1 MMTRLLIPG
10 VSGLFGLNLAMMK
23 HGSMEVIG
31 TVHQQRLPQAPFVV
45 QQCDLTHA
53 GAVSRLIENTRP
65 DLIINCAAIA
75 SLDACEHNPT
85 LAEQLNTQLPAE
97 IALKAAALSI
107 PFIHL
112 STDAVFDGRKG
123 NYSESDLPNPINHY
137 ARTKLDAEQLVA
149 EANDDA
155 IIARIN
161 FYGWS
166 LSGKRSL
173 SEFFYNHL
181 NAGQPMKGFVDLYY
195 SPMLVSDLIDVLF
208 MMLDK
213 NLHGLY
219 HVSVDEAL
227 SKYEFG
233 CRLARTFGY
242 DESLIEPVSWQEA
255 ELGAVR
261 SPDLTL
267 DVSKL
272 KAALGVPLPNVADG
286 LARLKEQSQD
296 GYRQRLM
303 AVGG

>member
-1 MMTRLLIPG
+1 MKRLLIPG

-23 HGSMEVIG
+23 HGSMEVVG
-31 TVHQQRLPQAPFVV
+31 TVHHQALPHAPFTVRYS
-45 QQCDLTHA
+45 DLTQA
-53 GAVSRLIENTRP
+53 GAVSRLIEDIKP
-65 DLIINCAAIA
+65 DLIINCAAVA
-75 SLDACEHNPT
+75 SLDACEQNPN
-85 LAEQLNTQLPAE
+85 LGEQLNSQLPAE
-97 IALKAAALSI
+97 LAQMAAALSI

-112 STDAVFDGRKG
+112 STDAVFDGLQG
-123 NYSESDLPNPINHY
+123 NYSENDLPNPINHY
-137 ARTKLDAEQLVA
+137 ARTKLKAEDKVA
-149 EANDDA
+149 EVNADA

-166 LSGKRSL
+166 LSGQRSL

-181 NAGQPMKGFVDLYY
+181 QAGKRLNGFVDLFY
-195 SPMLVSDLIDVLF
+195 SPMLVCDLIDVLF
-208 MMLDK
+208 HMLEK

-233 CRLARTFGY
+233 CRLARTFGF
-242 DESLIEPVSWQEA
+242 DEGLIEPISWKA
-255 ELGAVR
+255 AGLGAVR

-272 KAALGVPLPNVADG
+272 KAALDLPLPNVADG
-286 LARLKEQSQD
+286 LARLKQQTQD

-303 AVGG
+303 AVGE

>member
-1 MMTRLLIPG
+1 MKRLLILG

-23 HGSMEVIG
+23 HGSMEVFG
-31 TVHQQRLPQAPFVV
+31 TVHNQILPQAPFSVR
-45 QQCDLTHA
+45 QSDLTQP
-53 GAVSRLIENTRP
+53 GAVSRLIEDTKP
-65 DLIINCAAIA
+65 DLIINCAAVA
-75 SLDACEHNPT
+75 SLDACEHDPG

-97 IALKAAALSI
+97 IAQKAASLSI

-112 STDAVFDGRKG
+112 STDAVFDGQKG
-123 NYSESDLPNPINHY
+123 NYAESDLPNPINHY
-137 ARTKLDAEQLVA
+137 ARTKLQAEQVVGELNA
-149 EANDDA
+149 EA

-173 SEFFYNHL
+173 CEFFYNHL
-181 NAGQPMKGFVDLYY
+181 QSGNHLNGFIDLFY
-195 SPMLVSDLIDVLF
+195 SPMMVCDLVDVLF
-208 MMLDK
+208 KMLEK

-233 CRLARTFGY
+233 CRLARTFGF
-242 DESLIEPVSWQEA
+242 DPGLIEPVSWKEA
-255 ELGAVR
+255 ALGAVR

-272 KAALGVPLPNVADG
+272 KAALGAPLPTVADG
-286 LARLKEQSQD
+286 LERLKQQSQD

-303 AVGG
+303 SVGG

>member
-1 MMTRLLIPG
+1 MKRLLIPG

-23 HGSMEVIG
+23 QGTMEVIG
-31 TVHQQRLPQAPFVV
+31 TVHQQRLPQAPFMVR
-45 QQCDLTHA
+45 QSDLTQA
-53 GAVSRLIENTRP
+53 GGVSRLIEDTKP

-75 SLDACEHNPT
+75 SLDACEQDPG

-97 IALKAAALSI
+97 IAQKAASLSI
-107 PFIHL
+107 PFVHL
-112 STDAVFDGRKG
+112 STDAVFDGQKG
-123 NYSESDLPNPINHY
+123 NYAESDLPNPINHY
-137 ARTKLDAEQLVA
+137 ARTKFRAEQLVA
-149 EANDDA
+149 ESNAEA

-166 LSGKRSL
+166 HSGNRSL

-181 NAGQPMKGFVDLYY
+181 RAGESMNGFVDLFY
-195 SPMLVSDLIDVLF
+195 SPMLVCDLIDVLF
-208 MMLDK
+208 QMLDK
-213 NLHGLY
+213 NLQGLY

-233 CRLARTFGY
+233 CRLARIFGF
-242 DESLIEPVSWQEA
+242 DERLIKPISWTEA
-255 ELGAVR
+255 ALSAVR

-272 KAALGVPLPNVADG
+272 KAALGLPLPTVADG
-286 LARLKEQSQD
+286 LERLKQQSQD

-303 AVGG
+303 VVGG

>member
-1 MMTRLLIPG
+1 MKRLLIPG

-31 TVHQQRLPQAPFVV
+31 IVNQQPLPQAPFNVR
-45 QQCDLTHA
+45 QSDLTQA
-53 GAVSRLIENTRP
+53 GAVSRLIEDTKP
-65 DLIINCAAIA
+65 DLIINCAAVA
-75 SLDACEHNPT
+75 SLDACEQNRG
-85 LAEQLNTQLPAE
+85 LADQLNTHLPAE
-97 IALKAAALSI
+97 IAQKAASLSI

-112 STDAVFDGRKG
+112 STDAVFDGQKG
-123 NYSESDLPNPINHY
+123 RYTETDPPNPINQY
-137 ARTKLDAEQLVA
+137 ARTKLRAEQLVA
-149 EANDDA
+149 EANADA

-166 LSGKRSL
+166 LSGRRSL
-173 SEFFYNHL
+173 SEFFFNHL
-181 NAGQPMKGFVDLYY
+181 QAGKRLNGFVDLYY
-195 SPMLVSDLIDVLF
+195 SPMLVCDLIDMLF
-208 MMLDK
+208 QILEK

-227 SKYEFG
+227 SKYDFG
-233 CRLARTFGY
+233 CRLARTFGF
-242 DESLIEPVSWQEA
+242 DEGLIEPISWKEA
-255 ELGAVR
+255 ALGAVR

-272 KAALGVPLPNVADG
+272 KAALGVPLPTVADG
-286 LARLKEQSQD
+286 LERLKQQLQD